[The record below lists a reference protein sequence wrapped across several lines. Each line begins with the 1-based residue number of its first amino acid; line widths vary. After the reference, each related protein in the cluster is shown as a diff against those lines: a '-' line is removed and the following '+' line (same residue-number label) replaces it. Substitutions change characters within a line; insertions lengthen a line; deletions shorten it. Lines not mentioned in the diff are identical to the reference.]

1 MIGFNK
7 HKVIEKVSHPN
18 PSAGIQQKKNIETRE
33 STGNSAHFFGGA
45 KIHNCTTS
53 GLAAA
58 SCQDNAGSK
67 SPQGDF
73 PPVKFNCKSPR
84 IFLPLQ
90 KECKIS
96 LPKQLENHPKKQTN
110 KHRIKKS
117 DSFNCDITWFLH
129 YLVYIFLLLGT
140 RKLFLATCFVG
151 PGGGCKGGPNT
162 GAPVANCT

>member
-18 PSAGIQQKKNIETRE
+18 PSTGIQEKTIETRK
-33 STGNSAHFFGGA
+33 SSGNSAHFFGGA

-58 SCQDNAGSK
+58 SCQVDNAGSK

-84 IFLPLQ
+84 IFVAT
-90 KECKIS
+90 
-96 LPKQLENHPKKQTN
+96 PKRVQDFSPQTTENHPKNKQTTES
-110 KHRIKKS
+110 KRV
-117 DSFNCDITWFLH
+117 LH
-129 YLVYIFLLLGT
+129 LIVISLGFSTTSLHLFLLAT
-140 RKLFLATCFVG
+140 RKLFLAT
-151 PGGGCKGGPNT
+151 
-162 GAPVANCT
+162 